1 MVSSSLSDNLV
12 SALTSTSLWVAIA
25 KTLLIILAGFFLTR
39 FKLLNEGSG
48 KLLSKI
54 VLIVAL
60 PCLAFTSFM
69 TPYSLGEGRDALV
82 NFFLSFVLYLIFIG
96 LSRVIFFW
104 IKETRR
110 REILGILFAFGS
122 TTFFAQP
129 ILLSV
134 YGVNA
139 FNDSNLQ
146 NVAFRVFLYS
156 YAYLVISKGAAGNKE
171 NPDWKKTLKKIALNP
186 ILIATLLGLLLWSL
200 QGIPGASEASWW
212 TLRTDWLHPSESGA
226 VTYVPFWRFD
236 VSLPWINSVLSLLG
250 SLSSPLVWLSI
261 GCTLG
266 LTPFGAALKN
276 KLAWFYSFLR
286 CFLAPALALVVV
298 VILESIARAC
308 GYPELISA
316 TTMVVTV
323 LMWMVPTS
331 TVATSYC
338 IAMEQEKSLASDC
351 AFLSTLVSI
360 PGIVF
365 WVLITSLLSASGFFY
380 AL

>member
-1 MVSSSLSDNLV
+1 VVFSSLNDNLLA
-12 SALTSTSLWVAIA
+12 ALTSNSLWIAIA
-25 KTLLIILAGFFLTR
+25 KTLLIILLGFFLVR
-39 FKLLNEGSG
+39 AKLLPEGSG

-54 VLIVAL
+54 VLVVAL

-69 TPYSLGEGRDALV
+69 STYSLDEGRDAIV
-82 NFFLSFVLYLIFIG
+82 NFVLSFALYLLFIG

-104 IKETRR
+104 IKDPRR
-110 REILGILFAFGS
+110 KEILGILFAFGS

-129 ILLSV
+129 ILLAV
-134 YGVNA
+134 YGVSA

-156 YAYLVISKGAAGNKE
+156 YAYLVISKGSEKQEAVSFKGA
-171 NPDWKKTLKKIALNP
+171 LKKIALNP
-186 ILIATLLGLLLWSL
+186 ILIATLLGLVLWAL
-200 QGIPGASEASWW
+200 QGIPGANEENWW
-212 TLRTDWLHPSESGA
+212 TLRTDWLKPSETGTI
-226 VTYVPFWRFD
+226 TYVPFWRFD
-236 VSLPWINSVLSLLG
+236 VSLPWINAVLALLG
-250 SLSSPLVWLSI
+250 SLASPLVWLSI

-266 LTPFGAALKN
+266 ATPFKEALAN

-286 CFLAPALALVVV
+286 CFLAPAIALTFI
-298 VILESIARAC
+298 VILEAIARAC
-308 GYPELISA
+308 GYPELISS

-338 IAMEQEKSLASDC
+338 IALDQEKNLASDC
-351 AFLSTLVSI
+351 AFLSTLISI

-365 WVLITSLLSASGFFY
+365 WVLITSVLSASGFFY
-380 AL
+380 SV